1 MVINAIVAVFELV
14 RSEVKKRHQKKSPVG
29 FPQVIFWSLEFVN
42 LSFIKRRILLTEEIE
57 HHSRV
62 GAGVVRACEVMPG
75 VLISDY
81 GALYIFHGIERYL
94 VALSEQRI

>member
-14 RSEVKKRHQKKSPVG
+14 RSEMKKRHQKKSPVG
-29 FPQVIFWSLEFVN
+29 FPQVIFWSLEFIN

-62 GAGVVRACEVMPG
+62 GAGGVRTREVVPR
-75 VLISDY
+75 VLVCNHST
-81 GALYIFHGIERYL
+81 LHIFHGIDGHL
-94 VALSEQRI
+94 IALS